1 MLFLHLQSNRIR
13 IFINR
18 LINLKPLNIMAEFV
32 DTSISIEN
40 WQALAQGAPDD
51 GIISLFEK
59 SGNSFQLT
67 LNETLKASKRLHI
80 YFTLDGSGEIQFF
93 IIPAGLDQT
102 SNKNLYGSGI
112 YPVALSATQTTVSSE
127 SDPELVGWINNW
139 CNETMRDN
147 WLTKIANAPQVL
159 VIHTDDFTVND
170 LHECYLALRPNANP
184 TIPTKNRMDLVV
196 KNTVT
201 NTFINVKLATDVAGD
216 LGPQFRDMARPVPP
230 FGQENH
236 ASTDESNFGVLE
248 QLSNS

>member
-1 MLFLHLQSNRIR
+1 
-13 IFINR
+13 
-18 LINLKPLNIMAEFV
+18 MAEFT
-32 DTSISIEN
+32 DLITSIEN

-59 SGNSFQLT
+59 SGNSFPLT
-67 LNETLKASKRLHI
+67 LNETLKASERLHI
-80 YFTLDGSGEIQFF
+80 YFTLDSSGGIEIF
-93 IIPAGLDQT
+93 IIPADLDQK
-102 SNKNLYGSGI
+102 SNKNLFGSGI
-112 YPVALSATQTTVSSE
+112 FPVALSATQTTVPSK

-147 WLTKIANAPQVL
+147 WLMKIANAPQVL
-159 VIHTDDFTVND
+159 VIHTDDFTVDD

-201 NTFINVKLATDVAGD
+201 NTFINVKLTTDVTGD
-216 LGPQFRDMARPVPP
+216 IEPQFRDMARPVPP

-236 ASTDESNFGVLE
+236 ASTDESNFGVLQTLE
-248 QLSNS
+248 N